1 MSNNEKKYVDDVN
14 VQTAMAEYIP
24 NLHKR
29 SKVRT
34 QNGTY
39 VGRVGQVYDSTN
51 GHGEQ
56 VYAIVPEQGF
66 GKDPKEVSEVTVLF
80 RGSTGF
86 GNYKIDWTR
95 ILTSGTTPIGLP
107 DQTQSSLSQSEQITN
122 TDVLND
128 WLRADAGMAYNIL
141 NPSKTNVTAQL
152 EDASADF
159 NAILKQYPNAK
170 VKVYGHSLGAM
181 NTQYA
186 LANMPEKDTHR
197 IIGGWAYN
205 GPNIYTELSEKQK
218 KLVATNLK
226 GKLQIYYDPTDIV
239 GLAYTDVQGKP
250 LPAIGTVY
258 QVKSKK
264 VGLVNQHMTYGYQLD
279 KNGQIKIVNTN
290 PATASLNLVVSGM
303 SAYYSLKVEREQ
315 HGLTS
320 NEEFFL
326 DSTQAS
332 VVATGLVKAAETV
345 KDEVEA
351 AKKRAVEEAEELYQ
365 STKTAPF
372 GITELSPEEIQEAYA
387 AAGVTYDSIVGKTER
402 HFDKKVGRA
411 EKIVT
416 AYSELQGK
424 IQAGVNDAFAKDASL
439 AGKFQQWSV
448 N

>member
-1 MSNNEKKYVDDVN
+1 MPSKHYVNDINLQIAMTEYNEKMSSNARVY
-14 VQTAMAEYIP
+14 
-24 NLHKR
+24 
-29 SKVRT
+29 T
-34 QNGTY
+34 QNGRNI
-39 VGRVGQVYDSTN
+39 GRVSKVYDN
-51 GHGEQ
+51 EHGHGEQ
-56 VYAIVPEQGF
+56 VYAVVPEQEY
-66 GKDPKEVSEVTVLF
+66 GKAPKEVSEVTVLF

-128 WLRADAGMAYNIL
+128 WLKADAGMAYNIL
-141 NPSKTNVTAQL
+141 NPSKTDVTAQL

-218 KLVATNLK
+218 KLMATSLK
-226 GKLQIYYDPTDIV
+226 GKLQIYYDPKDIV

-258 QVKSKK
+258 QVKSNK

-303 SAYYSLKVEREQ
+303 SAYYSLKTEREK

-326 DSTQAS
+326 DSTQAT
-332 VVATGLVKAAETV
+332 VIATGLVKAAETV

-372 GITELSPEEIQEAYA
+372 GITALSAAEIQSAYA
-387 AAGVTYDSIVGKTER
+387 EAGVTYDSIVGKTER
-402 HFDKKVGRA
+402 HFDKKVSKA
-411 EKIVT
+411 KKLVT
-416 AYSELQGK
+416 AYTDLQGK
-424 IQAGVNDAFAKDASL
+424 IQAGVSDAFAKDASL
-439 AGKFQQWSV
+439 AGKFQKWSV

>member
-1 MSNNEKKYVDDVN
+1 MSTKKYLN
-14 VQTAMAEYIP
+14 EQNLQIAMAEYRKVS
-24 NLHKR
+24 LGRELFDQYDR
-29 SKVRT
+29 SIGYT
-34 QNGTY
+34 SQI
-39 VGRVGQVYDSTN
+39 YDN
-51 GHGEQ
+51 EHGNGEQ
-56 VYAIVPEQGF
+56 VYAVVSEQEY

-107 DQTQSSLSQSEQITN
+107 DQTRSSLSQSEQITN

-128 WLRADAGMAYNIL
+128 WLKADAGMAYNIL
-141 NPSKTNVTAQL
+141 NPSKTNVTTQL

-205 GPNIYTELSEKQK
+205 GPNIYTELSPKQRRQM
-218 KLVATNLK
+218 ATSLK
-226 GKLQIYYDPTDIV
+226 GKLQIYYDPKDIV

-258 QVKSKK
+258 QVKSNK
-264 VGLVNQHMTYGYQLD
+264 VDLVNQHMTYGYQLD

-303 SAYYSLKVEREQ
+303 SAYYSLKTEREK

-326 DSTQAS
+326 DSTQAT
-332 VVATGLVKAAETV
+332 VIATGLVKAAETV
-345 KDEVEA
+345 KDEVET

-372 GITELSPEEIQEAYA
+372 GITALSAAEIQAAYA
-387 AAGVTYDSIVGKTER
+387 EAGVTYDSIVGKTER
-402 HFDKKVGRA
+402 HFDKKVSKA
-411 EKIVT
+411 KKLVT
-416 AYSELQGK
+416 AYTDLQGK
-424 IQAGVNDAFAKDASL
+424 IQAGVNEAFAKDASL
-439 AGKFQQWSV
+439 AGKFKKWSV

>member
-1 MSNNEKKYVDDVN
+1 MPSKHYVNDINLQIAMTEYNEK
-14 VQTAMAEYIP
+14 MSP
-24 NLHKR
+24 NAR
-29 SKVRT
+29 VYT
-34 QNGTY
+34 QNGRNI
-39 VGRVGQVYDSTN
+39 GRVSKVYDN
-51 GHGEQ
+51 EHGNGEQ
-56 VYAIVPEQGF
+56 VYAVVPAKEYD
-66 GKDPKEVSEVTVLF
+66 KDPKEVSEVTVLF

-128 WLRADAGMAYNIL
+128 WLKADAGMAYNIL

-152 EDASADF
+152 KDASKAF
-159 NAILKQYPNAK
+159 NDILKKYPNAK
-170 VKVYGHSLGAM
+170 IKTYGHSLGSM
-181 NTQYA
+181 KVQYA
-186 LANMPEKDTHR
+186 LANMPAKDTHR

-205 GPNIYTELSEKQK
+205 GPNTYTELSEKQK
-218 KLVATNLK
+218 KLMATSLK
-226 GKLQIYYDPTDIV
+226 GKLQIYYDPKDIV
-239 GLAYTDVQGKP
+239 GLAYVDLQGNP

-264 VGLVNQHMTYGYQLD
+264 VDLVNQHMTYGYQLD
-279 KNGQIKIVNTN
+279 KNGQIKIINTN

-303 SAYYSLKVEREQ
+303 SAYYSLKTEREK
-315 HGLTS
+315 HGLTG

-332 VVATGLVKAAETV
+332 VIATGLVKAAETV

-372 GITELSPEEIQEAYA
+372 GITELSVAEIQAAYA
-387 AAGVTYDSIVGKTER
+387 EAGVTYDSIVGKTER
-402 HFDKKVGRA
+402 HFDKKVSKA
-411 EKIVT
+411 EKLVT
-416 AYSELQGK
+416 AYSDLQGK

-439 AGKFQQWSV
+439 AGKFQEWSA